1 MKKLPGSL
9 EIKLHE
15 KLSKSDILNILAEQ
29 MTMLEETFGIQEFK
43 LFSFLECYIGGKKQA
58 LYYKSRNSAVATFKL
73 KSMESPENTAKLISK
88 ENNQRIISFDK
99 KLDIER
105 ISNTVHRIQTCNPYQ
120 DCAEKIRV
128 VPACIISKM
137 IQEENMRKQDEQD
150 RLYRLEQ
157 QRKKEEQIRKAKEK
171 DEYDRPL
178 KAFISAKIKESGL
191 SEKDFNRQICSSYGY
206 LKDRSTKSR
215 YFTERPDLLEK
226 YFDKRLIR
234 YSIKRPDGKV
244 GKIEIYTETGELIFE
259 QFKTLYLI

>member
-43 LFSFLECYIGGKKQA
+43 LFSFLECYIGDKKQA

-73 KSMESPENTAKLISK
+73 KSMESPENTAKLITK
-88 ENNQRIISFDK
+88 ENNQRIVSFDNQ
-99 KLDIER
+99 LDIEK

-120 DCAEKIRV
+120 DWSKGIRV
-128 VPACIISKM
+128 VPACVISKM
-137 IQEENMRKQDEQD
+137 IQEEHMHKLEEQG
-150 RLYRLEQ
+150 RLYRIEE
-157 QRKKEEQIRKAKEK
+157 QRKKEEQIRKEKER
-171 DEYDRPL
+171 EVYERPL
-178 KAFISAKIKESGL
+178 KAFITSKIKESGL
-191 SEKDFNRQICSSYGY
+191 SEKDFKKQVCSSCDY

-226 YFDKRLIR
+226 YSNERLIR
-234 YSIKRPDGKV
+234 FSIKGTDGKV
-244 GKIEIYTETGELIFE
+244 GKVEIYTDTGEL
-259 QFKTLYLI
+259 

>member
-1 MKKLPGSL
+1 
-9 EIKLHE
+9 
-15 KLSKSDILNILAEQ
+15 
-29 MTMLEETFGIQEFK
+29 
-43 LFSFLECYIGGKKQA
+43 
-58 LYYKSRNSAVATFKL
+58 
-73 KSMESPENTAKLISK
+73 
-88 ENNQRIISFDK
+88 
-99 KLDIER
+99 
-105 ISNTVHRIQTCNPYQ
+105 
-120 DCAEKIRV
+120 
-128 VPACIISKM
+128 M

-244 GKIEIYTETGELIFE
+244 DKIEIYTETGELIFE
-259 QFKTLYLI
+259 QFKTLHLI

>member
-43 LFSFLECYIGGKKQA
+43 IFSYLECYIGDKKQA
-58 LYYKSRNSAVATFKL
+58 LYYRSRNSAVATFKL
-73 KSMESPENTAKLISK
+73 KSMESPENTSKLISK
-88 ENNQRIISFDK
+88 ENNQRIVSFDK
-99 KLDIER
+99 QLDIET

-120 DCAEKIRV
+120 DWSKGIRV
-128 VPACIISKM
+128 VPACVISKM
-137 IQEENMRKQDEQD
+137 IQEERMRKQDEQD
-150 RLYRLEQ
+150 RIYRLEQ
-157 QRKKEEQIRKAKEK
+157 QRKKEEQMRKAIEK
-171 DEYDRPL
+171 DEYERPL
-178 KAFISAKIKESGL
+178 KAFISVKVEESGL
-191 SEKDFNRQICSSYGY
+191 SEKNFKKQVCSSCDY

-226 YFDKRLIR
+226 YLNERLIR

-244 GKIEIYTETGELIFE
+244 GKVEIYTEMGELIFE
-259 QFKTLYLI
+259 QYKTLQLA